1 MGAIY
6 EGHAGDVML
15 GGITPDGDK
24 FRVVFQVHRPCRGG
38 DHKECTI
45 AIQYDSAQL
54 YDTREDAIGFMASVR
69 QDLVEQGITDWKA
82 EGASA

>member
-6 EGHAGDVML
+6 ESKAEDVML
-15 GGITPDGDK
+15 GGIVPVGDK
-24 FRVVFQVHRPCRGG
+24 FQVVFVIHRPCRGG
-38 DHKECTI
+38 DHKACTVV
-45 AIQYDSAQL
+45 QRFESQKL
-54 YDTREDAIGFMASVR
+54 HDTREAAIDMVDSCR